1 MRGVNKLILEIK
13 NPESDYFERAILF
26 LKPDSVGCTQNELNK
41 SADKLLRAVMEQKSP
56 KRCLL
61 PLWIGLGLVLIG
73 LITAVLLL
81 VL

>member
-26 LKPDSVGCTQNELNK
+26 LKPESVSCTQNELNR
-41 SADKLLRAVMEQKSP
+41 SADRLLRAVMEQKCT
-56 KRCLL
+56 KRRLL
-61 PLWIGLGLVLIG
+61 PLWIALGAGLAVLGI
-73 LITAVLLL
+73 VLLL

>member
-26 LKPDSVGCTQNELNK
+26 LKPESVSCTQSELNK
-41 SADKLLRAVMEQKSP
+41 SADRLLRAVMEQKSP
-56 KRCLL
+56 RRRLL
-61 PLWIGLGLVLIG
+61 PLWVGLGLG
-73 LITAVLLL
+73 LIVLGTVLLL